1 MKQLFI
7 GGEGTLGI
15 ITKVAMLC
23 PVKPASVQV
32 AYLAVPSFQHAQQVF
47 QKAKQHLGE
56 ILSAFEFLDHH
67 SLIVTLKNLPSVK
80 NPLPDTQVRLGAL
93 PANFHSGLSEL
104 KCLTEGVTVLI
115 VSSQMKAKTGPRS
128 HVHVLFHQIVEPQ
141 FVEGLWTLGCLC
153 WVILM

>member
-67 SLIVTLKNLPSVK
+67 SLIVTLKNLPNIK
-80 NPLPDTQVRLGAL
+80 NPLPDTQVRPGIW
-93 PANFHSGLSEL
+93 PAKCNSGLSEPE
-104 KCLTEGVTVLI
+104 CLERFTVLI
-115 VSSQMKAKTGPRS
+115 MRSKLKASAGPRS
-128 HVHVLFHQIVEPQ
+128 HVHVLFLR
-141 FVEGLWTLGCLC
+141 FVEGLWTLGSLC
-153 WVILM
+153 

>member
-23 PVKPASVQV
+23 PIKPSSVQV

-67 SLIVTLKNLPSVK
+67 SLIMTLKNLPNIK
-80 NPLPDTQVRLGAL
+80 NPLPDTQVRSCTSRVFAPLLLLPTMYVICVFAALHYCHAEQLSATCVVLLEVVPHHMFHPQRGAEQ
-93 PANFHSGLSEL
+93 S
-104 KCLTEGVTVLI
+104 
-115 VSSQMKAKTGPRS
+115 MR
-128 HVHVLFHQIVEPQ
+128 
-141 FVEGLWTLGCLC
+141 
-153 WVILM
+153 

>member
-67 SLIVTLKNLPSVK
+67 SLIVTLKNLPNIK
-80 NPLPDTQVRLGAL
+80 NPLPDAQVSSDTL
-93 PANFHSGLSEL
+93 PAKVPNSGLSEFL
-104 KCLTEGVTVLI
+104 
-115 VSSQMKAKTGPRS
+115 
-128 HVHVLFHQIVEPQ
+128 LFGNTNAVAHA
-141 FVEGLWTLGCLC
+141 
-153 WVILM
+153 

>member
-23 PVKPASVQV
+23 PVKPISVQV

-67 SLIVTLKNLPSVK
+67 SLIVTLKNLPNIK
-80 NPLPDTQVRLGAL
+80 NPLPDTQVRLHCHHVQHALRAL
-93 PANFHSGLSEL
+93 PLCIYFFV
-104 KCLTEGVTVLI
+104 CLCCMFAKLHHCNAEQPAVFGTVLHHKFC
-115 VSSQMKAKTGPRS
+115 SECGAEHSMR
-128 HVHVLFHQIVEPQ
+128 
-141 FVEGLWTLGCLC
+141 
-153 WVILM
+153 